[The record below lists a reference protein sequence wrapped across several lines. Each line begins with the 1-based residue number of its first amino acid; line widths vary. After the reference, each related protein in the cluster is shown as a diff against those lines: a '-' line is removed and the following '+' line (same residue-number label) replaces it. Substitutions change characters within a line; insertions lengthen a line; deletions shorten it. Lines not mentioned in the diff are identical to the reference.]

1 MNSSERLARIAQGG
15 AVDRVPVQP
24 INMMYAARYI
34 GVPFRTYVRDYRE
47 LARAQLKV
55 LEDFDIDI
63 VTLCSDPCREVEDL
77 GGAARYFPDQSPTP
91 DPLSPLLK
99 DKAALATLRQPDPLG
114 GGRMHDRVKGVEAL
128 ARAVGKDV
136 PILGWVEGPIA
147 EAADLRGLSTIM
159 YDVVGDEGFVRD
171 LFAFINEME
180 FNFAKAQ
187 FEAGAEWIGIGDAAA
202 SQIDPD
208 TYEALVLPAE
218 IELVRRIKAM
228 GAKVRMHICGKIN
241 HLLPGLAR
249 LGADMVDVDSPTDI
263 GIARQ
268 HLGPD
273 VMILGNLEPVG
284 FFLRKGPADIIAELE
299 ACAAKVGP
307 RYVIG
312 AGCEIPP
319 GTADA
324 NVRAMVEAGER
335 IAAARGR

>member
-1 MNSSERLARIAQGG
+1 MNSRERLARIAEG
-15 AVDRVPVQP
+15 ASVDRVPVQP
-24 INMMYAARYI
+24 INMMYAARYAGI
-34 GVPFRTYVRDYRE
+34 QFRTYVRDWRE
-47 LARAQLKV
+47 LVRAQLKV
-55 LEDFDIDI
+55 LEDFGIDI

-77 GGAARYFPDQSPTP
+77 GGTARYFPDQSPTP
-91 DPLSPLLK
+91 DPVAPLLK
-99 DKAALATLRQPDPLG
+99 DKERLATLQQPDPLG

-147 EAADLRGLSTIM
+147 EAADLRGLTNIM
-159 YDVVGDEGFVRD
+159 YDVVGDEDYVRE
-171 LFAFINEME
+171 LFAFINELE
-180 FNFAKAQ
+180 YNFARAQ
-187 FEAGAEWIGIGDAAA
+187 VEAGADWIGIGDAAA

-208 TYEALVLPAE
+208 TYEALILPAE
-218 IELVRRIKAM
+218 IELVKRIKTT

-249 LGADMVDVDSPTDI
+249 LGADMIDIDSPTDI
-263 GIARQ
+263 GLARQ

-284 FFLRKGPADIIAELE
+284 CFLGKGPAEIIAEIE

-319 GTADA
+319 GTPDA

-335 IAAARGR
+335 IAAARAR

>member
-1 MNSSERLARIAQGG
+1 MNSSERLACVAQGRP
-15 AVDRVPVQP
+15 VDRVPVQP

-55 LEDFDIDI
+55 LEDFGIDI
-63 VTLCSDPCREVEDL
+63 VTLCSDPCRELEDL
-77 GGAARYFPDQSPTP
+77 GGQARYFPDQSPTP
-91 DPLSPLLK
+91 DPVAPLLK
-99 DKAALATLRQPDPLG
+99 DKAKLATLAQPDPLG

-128 ARAVGKDV
+128 KRAVGKDV

-147 EAADLRGLSTIM
+147 EAADMRGLSPMM
-159 YDVVGDEGFVRD
+159 YDIVGDEGFVRD
-171 LFAFINEME
+171 LFAFIVEME

-187 FEAGAEWIGIGDAAA
+187 VDAGADWIGIGDAAA

-218 IELVRRIKAM
+218 IELVRRIKAT
-228 GAKVRMHICGKIN
+228 GARVRMHICGKIN
-241 HLLPGLAR
+241 HLLPGLAK
-249 LGADMVDVDSPTDI
+249 LGADMIDVDSPTDLAV
-263 GIARQ
+263 ARE

-284 FFLRKGPADIIAELE
+284 YFLRKSAAEIVAELE
-299 ACAAKVGP
+299 RCAAKVGP

-319 GTADA
+319 GTSDA
-324 NVRAMVEAGER
+324 NVRAMVEAGEK
-335 IAAARGR
+335 IAAARRR